1 MKVQVTV
8 SPALRVMFVTGL
20 PSEQVALA
28 CRQSNGTVSAMLYPE
43 PGLGTVNVFDWPL
56 ARLNPVVQVGA
67 NSNACVLSSGFVV
80 LRTMIVAGC
89 GGGGPI
95 SRINVALQKTVTVSL
110 VRRYAHPVYGKQV
123 TRTKKVKA
131 RNDHG
136 AKAGDTVRIMETRP
150 LAKTV
155 NWRVTEIVERAK

>member
-1 MKVQVTV
+1 MTNMAEQTETPRTRRKVRMGVVT
-8 SPALRVMFVTGL
+8 SDKM
-20 PSEQVALA
+20 
-28 CRQSNGTVSAMLYPE
+28 
-43 PGLGTVNVFDWPL
+43 
-56 ARLNPVVQVGA
+56 
-67 NSNACVLSSGFVV
+67 
-80 LRTMIVAGC
+80 
-89 GGGGPI
+89 
-95 SRINVALQKTVTVSL
+95 QKTVTVTL

-131 RNDHG
+131 RDEHG

>member
-1 MKVQVTV
+1 MAEETQPRTRRKMRQGVVT
-8 SPALRVMFVTGL
+8 SDKM
-20 PSEQVALA
+20 E
-28 CRQSNGTVSAMLYPE
+28 
-43 PGLGTVNVFDWPL
+43 
-56 ARLNPVVQVGA
+56 
-67 NSNACVLSSGFVV
+67 
-80 LRTMIVAGC
+80 
-89 GGGGPI
+89 
-95 SRINVALQKTVTVSL
+95 KTVTVSL

-136 AKAGDTVRIMETRP
+136 AKTGDTVRIMETRP